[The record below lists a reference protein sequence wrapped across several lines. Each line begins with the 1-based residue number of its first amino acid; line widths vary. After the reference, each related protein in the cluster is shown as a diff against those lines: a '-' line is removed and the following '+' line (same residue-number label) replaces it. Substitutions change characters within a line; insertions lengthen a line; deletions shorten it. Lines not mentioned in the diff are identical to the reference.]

1 MHINAQPFLQRGDGP
16 IVLVLAPTRE
26 LAVQIKKEAD
36 KFGGSSR
43 IKTTCLYGGAPKRG
57 QIMDL
62 ERGVEI
68 VIATPGRLIDLLSSH
83 KTNLRRVTYLV
94 LDEADR
100 MLDMGFEPQI
110 RKILS
115 QIRPIK
121 QTLMWSATW
130 PKEVEALARDFLNG
144 DPKGP
149 CTVQVGEALR
159 TAHTIKQVI
168 EMCSTFDKRAK
179 LNQVLER
186 VMHEKGK
193 LLVFCQTK
201 RNCNDLTSTLRREG
215 WPALAIHGDKGQ
227 AERDWVMAEFRA
239 GRAPVM
245 IATDV
250 AARGIDVK
258 DISFVCNYD
267 MPSDIETYVHRV
279 GRTGR
284 AGAKGVAISFFTSD
298 DYKLA
303 RKLVEVLR
311 EAEQEIPPTLLEYAS
326 RGGGGGGGRY
336 GRGRSGGGGRRGGG
350 GGGGGFG
357 RTGANAMPGPR
368 LNGWGN

>member
-1 MHINAQPFLQRGDGP
+1 MSKDFASLGVRPEILSALQARSYETPTPIQAGSIPHLLDGADLLGIAQTGTGKTAAFSIPMLQILHEEDERPRPGRP
-16 IVLVLAPTRE
+16 RALVLAPTRE
-26 LAVQIKKEAD
+26 LALQIKDACISYGSDLDLKTALV
-36 KFGGSSR
+36 FGGV
-43 IKTTCLYGGAPKRG
+43 G
-57 QIMDL
+57 QTPQVKAL
-62 ERGVEI
+62 QQGVDI
-68 VIATPGRLIDLLSSH
+68 LIATPGRLLDLMGQGHCKLGD
-83 KTNLRRVTYLV
+83 VDILV

-149 CTVQVGEALR
+149 CTVQVGAGLR
-159 TAHTIKQVI
+159 TAHTITQVV
-168 EMCSTFDKRAK
+168 EMCSDFEKRAK
-179 LNQVLER
+179 LNQLLEQ
-186 VMHEKGK
+186 VMRAKGK
-193 LLVFCQTK
+193 LIIFCQTK
-201 RNCNDLTSTLRREG
+201 RNCNDLTSNLRREG

-227 AERDWVMAEFRA
+227 AERDWVMAEFRT

-267 MPSDIETYVHRV
+267 MPNVI
-279 GRTGR
+279 
-284 AGAKGVAISFFTSD
+284 
-298 DYKLA
+298 
-303 RKLVEVLR
+303 
-311 EAEQEIPPTLLEYAS
+311 
-326 RGGGGGGGRY
+326 
-336 GRGRSGGGGRRGGG
+336 
-350 GGGGGFG
+350 
-357 RTGANAMPGPR
+357 
-368 LNGWGN
+368 